1 MANPTR
7 RWADLLPSSLGGRI
21 LALQLAGAATILGV
35 GALCAAEWSERERDA
50 ARADLAGW
58 AVHDAMMQALDGRA
72 PSGEFGS
79 STVVVRH
86 GPGPLPA
93 GFTVQQ
99 RLPAPPSPPAT
110 LVPSEVTLWLQAGG
124 LAERTHAA
132 LEAAPTAR
140 TYFTLLSREL
150 AALNRESQL
159 VVTLPQGPGVLRRE
173 VSTLRFESPSLWRDR
188 MPPVSV
194 LLSAL
199 AALGAVFV
207 ALGVASRALAQPI
220 HTLASSIDARGEEVQ
235 VPPLPETGPVEARAM
250 ARADNRLRTRL
261 ASVLADQTRMLA
273 AVSHDL
279 RTPSTRLRLR
289 AELVAEGELREALLR
304 DLDEMDEMLTEVLEF
319 LSHEVREEAVKSVDL
334 TALLQSVCDD
344 YADLGRPVTF
354 SEPPPLTFHGVPTL
368 FASTQQ
374 THVFQHARK
383 VRQSCRPNAL
393 RRALCNL
400 IDNALKYGHRA
411 DVQLD
416 AGGDAVR
423 IAVHDAGP
431 GIPEDEMEK
440 VFLPLYRLESSR
452 QRSTGGIGLGLAIVK
467 AVVAAHHGRI
477 ELRNRPEGGLVVSM
491 ELPRSLA

>member
-1 MANPTR
+1 MDKPTR
-7 RWADLLPSSLGGRI
+7 RWAELLPASLGGRI
-21 LALQLAGAATILGV
+21 LGLQAAGVAAVLVV
-35 GALCAAEWSERERDA
+35 GTLCALEWVQRERDA

-58 AVHDAMMQALDGRA
+58 AVHDALLQALDGRA

-79 STVVVRH
+79 SAVVVRH
-86 GPGPLPA
+86 GASSPPA
-93 GFTVQQ
+93 GFVVQQ

-110 LVPSEVTLWLQAGG
+110 LVPGEVTLWLRAGG
-124 LAERTHAA
+124 LGERARAT
-132 LEAAPTAR
+132 LDAAPTAR

-150 AALNRESQL
+150 VALNRESVL
-159 VVTLPQGPGVLRRE
+159 VVALPQGGAATQRLDVT
-173 VSTLRFESPSLWRDR
+173 TLRFESPALWRDR

-199 AALGAVFV
+199 AALGVVFV
-207 ALGVASRALAQPI
+207 GLAVASRALAQPI
-220 HTLASSIDARGEEVQ
+220 HTLASSIDARGEDVQ
-235 VPPLPETGPVEARAM
+235 VPLLPETGPVEARAM

-273 AVSHDL
+273 DVSHDL

-289 AELVAEGELREALLR
+289 AELVAEDELREALLR
-304 DLDEMDEMLTEVLEF
+304 DLDEMDEMLTEVLDF

-374 THVFQHARK
+374 THVFRHQRK
-383 VRQSCRPNAL
+383 VRQSCRPIAL

-423 IAVHDAGP
+423 IAVHDTGP
-431 GIPEDEMEK
+431 GIPEAEMEK
-440 VFLPLYRLESSR
+440 VFLPLYRLEASR

-477 ELRNRPEGGLVVSM
+477 
-491 ELPRSLA
+491 

>member
-1 MANPTR
+1 MSLAVP
-7 RWADLLPSSLGGRI
+7 RWAEGLLASLGGRI
-21 LALQLAGAATILGV
+21 LALQAVGVAAVLAVVGFLGT
-35 GALCAAEWSERERDA
+35 EWLDRARDA

-58 AVHDAMMQALDGRA
+58 AVHDATLQAMAGRA
-72 PSGEFGS
+72 LSGEFGS
-79 STVVVRH
+79 STVVVRNDAQ
-86 GPGPLPA
+86 PLPP
-93 GFTVQQ
+93 GFVVQQ
-99 RLPAPPSPPAT
+99 RLPAPPVPPASIS
-110 LVPSEVTLWLQAGG
+110 PSEVTLWLKGG
-124 LAERTHAA
+124 ALSDKALRTLAEAS
-132 LEAAPTAR
+132 TAR

-150 AALNRESQL
+150 VALNRESVL
-159 VVTLPQGPGVLRRE
+159 VVGLPQGVGA
-173 VSTLRFESPSLWRDR
+173 LRFDSAALWRDR
-188 MPPVSV
+188 TPPVTLMLV
-194 LLSAL
+194 AMLM
-199 AALGAVFV
+199 LGAVFLM
-207 ALGVASRALAQPI
+207 LGMAARALAQPF
-220 HTLASSIDARGEEVQ
+220 HALATTIEERGEDVR
-235 VPPLPETGPVEARAM
+235 VPQLAEAGPVEARALV
-250 ARADNRLRTRL
+250 RADNRLRARL
-261 ASVLADQTRMLA
+261 ASVLTDQTRMLA

-289 AELVAEGELREALLR
+289 AELVAEAELREAMLR
-304 DLDEMDEMLTEVLEF
+304 DLDEMDAMLNEVLEF
-319 LSHEVREEAVKSVDL
+319 LSHEVREEAEKSVDL

-374 THVFQHARK
+374 THVFQHERK

-423 IAVHDAGP
+423 IAVHDTGP

-477 ELRNRPEGGLVVSM
+477 ELRNRPEGGLCVSV
-491 ELPRSLA
+491 ELPRSMA

>member
-1 MANPTR
+1 MGNPIR
-7 RWADLLPSSLGGRI
+7 RFAELLPASLGGRI
-21 LALQLAGAATILGV
+21 LALLGAGVAAVLVV
-35 GALCAAEWSERERDA
+35 GALCAIEWTQREVDA

-58 AVHDAMMQALDGRA
+58 AVHDAMLQALDGRA

-79 STVVVRH
+79 SAVVVRH
-86 GPGPLPA
+86 GSQPMPA
-93 GFTVQQ
+93 GFTLQQ
-99 RLPAPPSPPAT
+99 RLPAPPSPPAN
-110 LVPSEVTLWLQAGG
+110 LVPSEVMVWLKAGS
-124 LAERTHAA
+124 LRERALHA
-132 LEAAPTAR
+132 LDQAPTAR

-150 AALNRESQL
+150 VALNRESVV
-159 VVTLPQGPGVLRRE
+159 VVTLPEGGG
-173 VSTLRFESPSLWRDR
+173 TLRFESPALWRDR
-188 MPPVSV
+188 TPPVSV
-194 LLSAL
+194 LLGAL
-199 AALGAVFV
+199 AVLGAVFV
-207 ALGVASRALAQPI
+207 ALGWAARALAQPI
-220 HTLASSIDARGEEVQ
+220 HTLASSIDARGEDVQ
-235 VPPLPETGPVEARAM
+235 VPPLPEAGPVEARAM

-289 AELVAEGELREALLR
+289 TELVAETELREAMLR
-304 DLDEMDEMLTEVLEF
+304 DLDEMDAMLTEVLDF

-354 SEPPPLTFHGVPTL
+354 CEPAPLTFQGVPTL

-411 DVQLD
+411 DVRLD

-423 IAVHDAGP
+423 IAVHDTGP
-431 GIPEDEMEK
+431 GIPEEEMEK

-467 AVVAAHHGRI
+467 AVVAAHHGHI
-477 ELRNRPEGGLVVSM
+477 ELRNRPEGGLSVSV
-491 ELPRSLA
+491 ELPRSPA

>member
-1 MANPTR
+1 MDNPIR
-7 RWADLLPSSLGGRI
+7 RWAELLPASLGGRI
-21 LALQLAGAATILGV
+21 LALQFAGAAAILCV
-35 GALCAAEWSERERDA
+35 GALCAVEWAARERDA
-50 ARADLAGW
+50 SRADLAGW

-79 STVVVRH
+79 SSVVVRH
-86 GPGPLPA
+86 GPGPLSA
-93 GFTVQQ
+93 DFTVQQ

-110 LVPSEVTLWLQAGG
+110 LVPSDVTLWLKAGS
-124 LAERTHAA
+124 LSDRSRATLDE
-132 LEAAPTAR
+132 APTAR

-150 AALNRESQL
+150 VALNRESLL

-188 MPPVSV
+188 LPPVSV

-207 ALGVASRALAQPI
+207 ALGVASRALARPI

-235 VPPLPETGPVEARAM
+235 VPPLPVTGPVEARAM

-261 ASVLADQTRMLA
+261 ATVLADQTRMLA

-289 AELVAEGELREALLR
+289 VELVAEAELREALLR

-383 VRQSCRPNAL
+383 VRQSCRPTAL

-423 IAVHDAGP
+423 IAVRDNGP

>member
-1 MANPTR
+1 MSNATP
-7 RWADLLPSSLGGRI
+7 RWAEWLPASLGGRI
-21 LALQLAGAATILGV
+21 LALQAAGVAAVLVV
-35 GALCAAEWSERERDA
+35 GALCAVEWTQRERDA

-58 AVHDAMMQALDGRA
+58 AVHDAMLQALDGRA

-79 STVVVRH
+79 SAVVVRH
-86 GPGPLPA
+86 GAQPMPP

-110 LVPSEVTLWLQAGG
+110 LVPSEVTLWLKAGG
-124 LAERTHAA
+124 LRESTLRALDDAA
-132 LEAAPTAR
+132 TAR

-150 AALNRESQL
+150 VALNRESMV
-159 VVTLPQGPGVLRRE
+159 VVTLPQDAG
-173 VSTLRFESPSLWRDR
+173 TLRFDSPALWRDR
-188 MPPVSV
+188 TPPVSV
-194 LLSAL
+194 LLAAL
-199 AALGAVFV
+199 AALGVVFV
-207 ALGVASRALAQPI
+207 ALGVAARALAQPI
-220 HTLASSIDARGEEVQ
+220 HTLASSIDARGEDVQ
-235 VPPLPETGPVEARAM
+235 VPLLPEAGPVEARAM

-289 AELVAEGELREALLR
+289 AELVAEAELREAMLR
-304 DLDEMDEMLTEVLEF
+304 DLDEMDAMLTEVLEF

-344 YADLGRPVTF
+344 YADLGRSVTF

-368 FASTQQ
+368 FASAQQ
-374 THVFQHARK
+374 THVFQHERK

-393 RRALCNL
+393 RRAMCNL

-416 AGGDAVR
+416 AGGEAVR
-423 IAVHDAGP
+423 IVVHDTGP

-467 AVVAAHHGRI
+467 AVVAAHHGRV
-477 ELRNRPEGGLVVSM
+477 ELRNRPEGGLSVSV
-491 ELPRSLA
+491 ELPRSFA

>member
-1 MANPTR
+1 MR
-7 RWADLLPSSLGGRI
+7 LRWAEWLPPSLGGRI
-21 LALQLAGAATILGV
+21 LALQAAGVVAVLVV
-35 GALCAAEWSERERDA
+35 GTLCAVEWTQRERDA

-58 AVHDAMMQALDGRA
+58 AVHDAMLQALDGRA

-79 STVVVRH
+79 STVVVRPGH
-86 GPGPLPA
+86 GPLPA
-93 GFTVQQ
+93 GFAVQQ
-99 RLPAPPSPPAT
+99 RLPAPPSPPST
-110 LVPSEVTLWLQAGG
+110 LVPSEVTLWLKAGG
-124 LAERTHAA
+124 LGERALAA
-132 LEAAPTAR
+132 LDEAATAR
-140 TYFTLLSREL
+140 TYFTLLSREQV
-150 AALNRESQL
+150 ALNRESLL

-173 VSTLRFESPSLWRDR
+173 VMALRFESPSLWRDR

-194 LLSAL
+194 LLGAL
-199 AALGAVFV
+199 AALGTVFV
-207 ALGVASRALAQPI
+207 ALGVAARALAQPI
-220 HTLASSIDARGEEVQ
+220 HTLASSIDARGEDVQ
-235 VPPLPETGPVEARAM
+235 VPLLPEAGPVEARAM

-289 AELVAEGELREALLR
+289 AELVADVELREAMLR
-304 DLDEMDEMLTEVLEF
+304 DLDDMDAMLTEVLDF
-319 LSHEVREEAVKSVDL
+319 LSHEVREEPVKAVDL

-354 SEPPPLTFHGVPTL
+354 CEPPPLTFHGVPTL

-374 THVFQHARK
+374 THVFQHERK
-383 VRQSCRPNAL
+383 VRHSCRPNAL

-411 DVQLD
+411 DVRLD

-423 IAVHDAGP
+423 IAVHDTGP

-477 ELRNRPEGGLVVSM
+477 ELRNRPEGGLVVSL

>member
-1 MANPTR
+1 MGNPIP
-7 RWADLLPSSLGGRI
+7 RWADLLPPSLGGRI
-21 LALQLAGAATILGV
+21 LALQAAGVAAVLVV
-35 GALCAAEWSERERDA
+35 GTLCAAEWVQRERDA

-58 AVHDAMMQALDGRA
+58 AVHDAMLQALEGRA

-79 STVVVRH
+79 SAVVVRH
-86 GPGPLPA
+86 ASQPMPA

-99 RLPAPPSPPAT
+99 RLPAPPAPPAT
-110 LVPSEVTLWLQAGG
+110 LVPSEVTLWFKAGG
-124 LAERTHAA
+124 LREAA
-132 LEAAPTAR
+132 LQALEQAATAR

-150 AALNRESQL
+150 VALNREGL
-159 VVTLPQGPGVLRRE
+159 VVVTLPQAAG
-173 VSTLRFESPSLWRDR
+173 TLRFESPALWRDR
-188 MPPVSV
+188 TPPVSV
-194 LLSAL
+194 LLGAL
-199 AALGAVFV
+199 AALCAVFL
-207 ALGVASRALAQPI
+207 ALGVAARALAQPI
-220 HTLASSIDARGEEVQ
+220 HTLASSIDARGEDVQ

-261 ASVLADQTRMLA
+261 ASVLTDQTRMLA

-289 AELVAEGELREALLR
+289 VELVAEAELRDALLH
-304 DLDEMDEMLTEVLEF
+304 DLDEMDEMLTEVLDF
-319 LSHEVREEAVKSVDL
+319 LSHEVREEPVKSVDL

-354 SEPPPLTFHGVPTL
+354 SEPSPLTFHGVPTL
-368 FASTQQ
+368 FGSTQQ
-374 THVFQHARK
+374 RHVFQHERK

-411 DVQLD
+411 DVRLD

-423 IAVHDAGP
+423 IDVHDTGP

-477 ELRNRPEGGLVVSM
+477 ELRNRPEGGLVVSV

>member
-1 MANPTR
+1 MGNPTR
-7 RWADLLPSSLGGRI
+7 RWAELLPASLGGRI
-21 LALQLAGAATILGV
+21 LALQFAGAAAILGV
-35 GALCAAEWSERERDA
+35 GSLCAIEWAARERDA

-79 STVVVRH
+79 SSVVVRH

-93 GFTVQQ
+93 DFTVQQ

-110 LVPSEVTLWLQAGG
+110 LVPSDVTLWLKAGS
-124 LAERTHAA
+124 LSDRSRATLDE
-132 LEAAPTAR
+132 APTTR

-150 AALNRESQL
+150 VALNRESLL

-188 MPPVSV
+188 LPPVSV

-207 ALGVASRALAQPI
+207 ALGVASRALARPI

-261 ASVLADQTRMLA
+261 ATVLADQTRMLA

-289 AELVAEGELREALLR
+289 VELVAEAELREALLR

-383 VRQSCRPNAL
+383 VRQSCRPTAL

-423 IAVHDAGP
+423 IAVHDNGP

-477 ELRNRPEGGLVVSM
+477 ELRNRPEGGLVVSV

>member
-1 MANPTR
+1 MNWPTR
-7 RWADLLPSSLGGRI
+7 RWADRVPASLGGRI
-21 LALQLAGAATILGV
+21 LALQALGVAAVLVV
-35 GALCAAEWSERERDA
+35 GALCALEWTDRERDA

-58 AVHDAMMQALDGRA
+58 AVHDAMLQALDGRA

-79 STVVVRH
+79 SAVVVRQ
-86 GPGPLPA
+86 GDAALPPA
-93 GFTVQQ
+93 FGVSL
-99 RLPAPPSPPAT
+99 RLPAPPSPPAN
-110 LVPSEVTLWLQAGG
+110 LVPSEVTLWMKAGG
-124 LAERTHAA
+124 LRERA
-132 LEAAPTAR
+132 LRALDDAPTAR

-150 AALNRESQL
+150 VALNRESVV
-159 VVTLPQGPGVLRRE
+159 VVTLPEGAGTLRHD
-173 VSTLRFESPSLWRDR
+173 VTTLRFESPTLWRDR
-188 MPPVSV
+188 TPPVTV
-194 LLSAL
+194 LLAALCALGVVFVGLGVAARAL
-199 AALGAVFV
+199 AA
-207 ALGVASRALAQPI
+207 PI
-220 HTLASSIDARGEEVQ
+220 RTLASSIDARGEDVQ
-235 VPPLPETGPVEARAM
+235 VPPLPEAGPVEARAM

-289 AELVAEGELREALLR
+289 VELVADGELRDAMLR
-304 DLDEMDEMLTEVLEF
+304 DLDDMDTMLTEVLEF
-319 LSHEVREEAVKSVDL
+319 LSHEVREEAVKAVDL

-374 THVFQHARK
+374 THVFRHERK

-416 AGGDAVR
+416 AGGEAVR
-423 IAVHDAGP
+423 IAVHDTGP

-477 ELRNRPEGGLVVSM
+477 ELRNRPEGGLSVSV
-491 ELPRSLA
+491 ELPRSMA